1 MTNREG
7 NGASI
12 LEKIRKRRMVQ
23 IALVYVGAAWLGVE
37 ITDFIVGTY
46 AFSRKV
52 LDTVVFLAILGFPA
66 FLVIGWFHGERGP
79 QRVRRAEAWLLVT
92 LVTLGA
98 IGTYRI
104 ATAEPEAGGVAEMA
118 TPATVADG
126 ADGRGDGLDFAGAT
140 PDLGRNSLAVLPFRN
155 NVPDPELEWLGSGL
169 ADLLTTNLAQLPG
182 LLVVG
187 RQSLYDL
194 ITEGGLSE
202 EDEIPESLALTVA
215 RGSGARLL
223 LWGSVTGTAGDMRI
237 DAQLIELEN
246 GTVASADFAR
256 GSDVFELVDTLTVR
270 LASHLSGLS
279 GAPLPV
285 EVARISHLGTRDLD
299 AWAAFH
305 RGNALARAGDL
316 EEAEAHYERA
326 AEIDTA
332 FALPLLASREEAESW
347 RQFGPEWRAAWFD
360 FKPED
365 VDPATVDPVDL
376 GRAFAAGLVEAE
388 DLNIIVQ
395 TAEFDEDDLADL
407 ERGRTEAERRR
418 ADRRERHAVQL
429 FRRLPEHLKRQLEG
443 LNGEELRV
451 TLDSLTG
458 RARSAVRLL
467 FEEPSRGAAP
477 AGLPPDSLRHAPD
490 SLRRPEPERRR

>member
-1 MTNREG
+1 MTNKEG
-7 NGASI
+7 NDASL

-46 AFSRKV
+46 AYSRKV

-66 FLVIGWFHGERGP
+66 FLIIGWYHGERGP
-79 QRVRRAEAWLLVT
+79 QRIRRAEAWLLVT
-92 LVTLGA
+92 LVTLGG

-104 ATAEPEAGGVAEMA
+104 ATAEPEAGGGAEMA
-118 TPATVADG
+118 APPIVAEGVD
-126 ADGRGDGLDFAGAT
+126 RSGDAVSFAGSA
-140 PDLGRNSLAVLPFRN
+140 PDLGPNSLAVLPFRN

-169 ADLLTTNLAQLPG
+169 ADLLTTNLAQLPD

-202 EDEIPESLALTVA
+202 EEEIPESLALTVA
-215 RGSGARLL
+215 RGAGARLL

-270 LASHLSGLS
+270 LASHLSG
-279 GAPLPV
+279 APPPA
-285 EVARISHLGTRDLD
+285 EVARISHLGTRDLE

-316 EEAEAHYERA
+316 EGAEAHYERA
-326 AEIDTA
+326 AEIDST
-332 FALPLLASREEAESW
+332 FALPFLTAVGD
-347 RQFGPEWRAAWFD
+347 FRAG
-360 FKPED
+360 E
-365 VDPATVDPVDL
+365 PVSPD
-376 GRAFAAGLVEAE
+376 GE
-388 DLNIIVQ
+388 
-395 TAEFDEDDLADL
+395 
-407 ERGRTEAERRR
+407 RTEAERRR
-418 ADRRERHAVQL
+418 ADWRERGHVQL
-429 FRRLPEHLKRQLEG
+429 VRRLPEDVRAQLAG
-443 LNGEELRV
+443 LRGEELRAAI
-451 TLDSLTG
+451 DSLMDG
-458 RARSAVRLL
+458 AISGVRLL
-467 FEEPSRGAAP
+467 VTERRSGRGEPQEEP
-477 AGLPPDSLRHAPD
+477 PP
-490 SLRRPEPERRR
+490 RRPPPPPR

>member
-7 NGASI
+7 SDASL

-46 AFSRKV
+46 AYSRKV

-66 FLVIGWFHGERGP
+66 FLIIGWYHGERGP
-79 QRVRRAEAWLLVT
+79 QRIRRAEAWLLVT
-92 LVTLGA
+92 LVTLGG

-104 ATAEPEAGGVAEMA
+104 ATAEPEAGGGAEMTAPPTVAEG
-118 TPATVADG
+118 VD
-126 ADGRGDGLDFAGAT
+126 RSGDAVSFAGSA
-140 PDLGRNSLAVLPFRN
+140 PDLGPNSLAVLPFRN

-169 ADLLTTNLAQLPG
+169 ADLLTTNLAQLPD

-202 EDEIPESLALTVA
+202 EEEIPESLALTVA
-215 RGSGARLL
+215 RGAGARLL

-270 LASHLSGLS
+270 LASHFS
-279 GAPLPV
+279 GAPPPA
-285 EVARISHLGTRDLD
+285 EVARISDLGTRDLE

-332 FALPLLASREEAESW
+332 FALPLLASREEAESL
-347 RQFGPEWRAAWFD
+347 RQFGSEWRAGWMD
-360 FKPED
+360 FEMD
-365 VDPATVDPVDL
+365 DMDPTTVDPVDL
-376 GRAFAAGLVEAE
+376 GRAFAVGLVDDEAV
-388 DLNIIVQ
+388 NIIVQ
-395 TAEFDEDDLADL
+395 AADFDEDDLADL
-407 ERGRTEAERRR
+407 ARGRSEAERRR
-418 ADRRERHAVQL
+418 ADWQERRTVQL
-429 FRRLPEHLKRQLEG
+429 LHRLPENLRRQLEG
-443 LNGEELRV
+443 LSGDELRA
-451 TLDSLTG
+451 TIDSLTG
-458 RARSAVRLL
+458 RTRSAVRLL
-467 FEEPSRGAAP
+467 FGEPSP
-477 AGLPPDSLRHAPD
+477 ATARTERPPDPPQ
-490 SLRRPEPERRR
+490 RPEPGNGR

>member
-1 MTNREG
+1 CRMARWLSASGRRTSEDRDGRMMTNKEG
-7 NGASI
+7 SDASL

-46 AFSRKV
+46 AYSRKV

-66 FLVIGWFHGERGP
+66 FLIIGWYRGERGP
-79 QRVRRAEAWLLVT
+79 QRIRRAEAWLLVT
-92 LVTLGA
+92 LVTLGG

-104 ATAEPEAGGVAEMA
+104 ATAEPEAGGGAEMA
-118 TPATVADG
+118 APPIVAEGVDRSDD
-126 ADGRGDGLDFAGAT
+126 AVSFAGSV
-140 PDLGRNSLAVLPFRN
+140 PDLGPNSLAVLPFRN

-169 ADLLTTNLAQLPG
+169 ADLLTTNLAQLPD

-202 EDEIPESLALTVA
+202 EEEIPESLALTVA
-215 RGSGARLL
+215 RGAGARLL

-270 LASHLSGLS
+270 LASHLSG
-279 GAPLPV
+279 APPPA
-285 EVARISHLGTRDLD
+285 EVARISHLGTRDLE

-326 AEIDTA
+326 AEIDST
-332 FALPLLASREEAESW
+332 FALPFLTAVGD
-347 RQFGPEWRAAWFD
+347 FRAG
-360 FKPED
+360 E
-365 VDPATVDPVDL
+365 PVSPD
-376 GRAFAAGLVEAE
+376 GE
-388 DLNIIVQ
+388 
-395 TAEFDEDDLADL
+395 
-407 ERGRTEAERRR
+407 RTEAERRR
-418 ADRRERHAVQL
+418 ADWRERGHVQL
-429 FRRLPEHLKRQLEG
+429 VRRLPEDVRAQLAG
-443 LNGEELRV
+443 LRGEELRAAI
-451 TLDSLTG
+451 DSLMDG
-458 RARSAVRLL
+458 AISGVRLL
-467 FEEPSRGAAP
+467 VTERRSGRGEPQEEP
-477 AGLPPDSLRHAPD
+477 PP
-490 SLRRPEPERRR
+490 RRPPPPR

>member
-7 NGASI
+7 SDASI

-66 FLVIGWFHGERGP
+66 FLVIGWYHGERGP
-79 QRVRRAEAWLLVT
+79 QRIRRAEAWLLVT

-104 ATAEPEAGGVAEMA
+104 ATAEPEAGRGAEMA
-118 TPATVADG
+118 APAAVADDPAG
-126 ADGRGDGLDFAGAT
+126 AGDAVSFAGSA
-140 PDLGRNSLAVLPFRN
+140 PDLGPNSLAVLPFRN

-169 ADLLTTNLAQLPG
+169 ADLLTTNLAQLPD

-202 EDEIPESLALTVA
+202 EEEIPESLALTVA
-215 RGSGARLL
+215 RGAGARLL

-270 LASHLSGLS
+270 LASHLSG
-279 GAPLPV
+279 APPPA
-285 EVARISHLGTRDLD
+285 EVARISHLGTRDLE

-326 AEIDTA
+326 AEIDST
-332 FALPLLASREEAESW
+332 FALPFLTAVGDFRAGEAVSPDGE
-347 RQFGPEWRAAWFD
+347 
-360 FKPED
+360 
-365 VDPATVDPVDL
+365 
-376 GRAFAAGLVEAE
+376 
-388 DLNIIVQ
+388 
-395 TAEFDEDDLADL
+395 
-407 ERGRTEAERRR
+407 RTEAERRR
-418 ADRRERHAVQL
+418 ADWRERRTVQIL
-429 FRRLPEHLKRQLEG
+429 HRLPEDLRRQLEG
-443 LNGEELRV
+443 LSGDELRA
-451 TLDSLTG
+451 TIDSLTG
-458 RARSAVRLL
+458 RTRSAVRLL
-467 FEEPSRGAAP
+467 FGEPPRGTGP
-477 AGLPPDSLRHAPD
+477 TDRPPDPPQ
-490 SLRRPEPERRR
+490 RPEPGNGR

>member
-1 MTNREG
+1 MMTNKEG
-7 NGASI
+7 SDASL

-46 AFSRKV
+46 AYSRKV

-66 FLVIGWFHGERGP
+66 FLIIGWYHGERGP
-79 QRVRRAEAWLLVT
+79 QRIRRAEAWLLVT
-92 LVTLGA
+92 LVTLGG

-104 ATAEPEAGGVAEMA
+104 ATAEPEAGGGAEMA
-118 TPATVADG
+118 APPIVAEGVD
-126 ADGRGDGLDFAGAT
+126 RSGDAVSFAGSA
-140 PDLGRNSLAVLPFRN
+140 PDLGPNSLAVLPFRN

-169 ADLLTTNLAQLPG
+169 ADLLTTNLAQLPD

-202 EDEIPESLALTVA
+202 EEEIPESLALTVA
-215 RGSGARLL
+215 RGAGARLL

-270 LASHLSGLS
+270 LASHLSG
-279 GAPLPV
+279 APPPA
-285 EVARISHLGTRDLD
+285 EVARISHLGTRDLE

-326 AEIDTA
+326 AEIDST
-332 FALPLLASREEAESW
+332 FALPFLTAGGD
-347 RQFGPEWRAAWFD
+347 FRAG
-360 FKPED
+360 E
-365 VDPATVDPVDL
+365 PVSPD
-376 GRAFAAGLVEAE
+376 GE
-388 DLNIIVQ
+388 
-395 TAEFDEDDLADL
+395 
-407 ERGRTEAERRR
+407 RTEAERRR
-418 ADRRERHAVQL
+418 ADWRERGHVQL
-429 FRRLPEHLKRQLEG
+429 VRRLPEDVRAQLAG
-443 LNGEELRV
+443 LRGEELRAAI
-451 TLDSLTG
+451 DSLMDG
-458 RARSAVRLL
+458 AISGVRLL
-467 FEEPSRGAAP
+467 VTERRSGRGEPQEEP
-477 AGLPPDSLRHAPD
+477 PP
-490 SLRRPEPERRR
+490 RRPPPPPR

>member
-7 NGASI
+7 SDASI

-66 FLVIGWFHGERGP
+66 FLVIGWYHGERGP
-79 QRVRRAEAWLLVT
+79 QRIRRAEAWLLVT

-104 ATAEPEAGGVAEMA
+104 ATAEPEAGRGAEVAAPLE
-118 TPATVADG
+118 VADG
-126 ADGRGDGLDFAGAT
+126 VNRSGDAVSFAGSA
-140 PDLGRNSLAVLPFRN
+140 PDLGPNSLAVLPFRN

-169 ADLLTTNLAQLPG
+169 ADLLTTNLAQLPD

-194 ITEGGLSE
+194 LMEGGVSE
-202 EDEIPESLALTVA
+202 EEDIPEALALTVA
-215 RGSGARLL
+215 RGSGARML
-223 LWGSVTGTAGDMRI
+223 LWGSVTGSAEDMRI

-256 GSDVFELVDTLTVR
+256 GIDVFELVDTLTVR
-270 LASHLSGLS
+270 LASHLSG
-279 GAPLPV
+279 APPPA
-285 EVARISHLGTRDLD
+285 EVARISHLGTRDLE

-305 RGNALARAGDL
+305 RGNALARAGELD
-316 EEAEAHYERA
+316 EAEAHYERA

-347 RQFGPEWRAAWFD
+347 RQFGPEWRAHWMD
-360 FKPED
+360 FELD
-365 VDPATVDPVDL
+365 DMDPATVDPVDL
-376 GRAFAAGLVEAE
+376 GRAFAVGLVDDEVV
-388 DLNIIVQ
+388 NIIVQ
-395 TAEFDEDDLADL
+395 AAEFDEDDLADL
-407 ERGRTEAERRR
+407 ARGRSEAERRR
-418 ADRRERHAVQL
+418 ADWQERRTAQL
-429 FRRLPEHLKRQLEG
+429 LHRLPENLRRQLEG
-443 LNGEELRV
+443 LSGDELRV

-458 RARSAVRLL
+458 RTRSAVRLL
-467 FEEPSRGAAP
+467 FGEPPRATGP
-477 AGLPPDSLRHAPD
+477 TDRPPDPPQ
-490 SLRRPEPERRR
+490 RPEPGNRR

>member
-1 MTNREG
+1 MTNKEG
-7 NGASI
+7 SDASL
-12 LEKIRKRRMVQ
+12 LEKIRKRRTVQ

-46 AFSRKV
+46 AYSRKV

-66 FLVIGWFHGERGP
+66 FLIIGWYHGERGP
-79 QRVRRAEAWLLVT
+79 QRIRRAEAWLLVT
-92 LVTLGA
+92 LVTLGG

-104 ATAEPEAGGVAEMA
+104 ATAEPEAGGGAEMA
-118 TPATVADG
+118 APPIVAEGVDRSDD
-126 ADGRGDGLDFAGAT
+126 AVSFAGSA
-140 PDLGRNSLAVLPFRN
+140 PDLGPNSLAVLPFRN

-169 ADLLTTNLAQLPG
+169 ADLLTTNLAQLPD

-202 EDEIPESLALTVA
+202 EEEIPESLALTVA
-215 RGSGARLL
+215 RGAGARLL

-270 LASHLSGLS
+270 LASHLSG
-279 GAPLPV
+279 APPPA
-285 EVARISHLGTRDLD
+285 EVARISHLGTRDLE

-326 AEIDTA
+326 AEIDST
-332 FALPLLASREEAESW
+332 FALPFLTAGGD
-347 RQFGPEWRAAWFD
+347 FRAG
-360 FKPED
+360 E
-365 VDPATVDPVDL
+365 PVSPD
-376 GRAFAAGLVEAE
+376 GE
-388 DLNIIVQ
+388 
-395 TAEFDEDDLADL
+395 
-407 ERGRTEAERRR
+407 RTEAERPR
-418 ADRRERHAVQL
+418 ADWRERGHVQL
-429 FRRLPEHLKRQLEG
+429 VRRLPEDVRAQLAG
-443 LNGEELRV
+443 LRGEELRAAI
-451 TLDSLTG
+451 DSLMDG
-458 RARSAVRLL
+458 AISGVRLL
-467 FEEPSRGAAP
+467 VTERRAGRGEPQEEP
-477 AGLPPDSLRHAPD
+477 PP
-490 SLRRPEPERRR
+490 RRPPPPPR

>member
-1 MTNREG
+1 MMTNKEG
-7 NGASI
+7 SDASL

-46 AFSRKV
+46 AYSRKV

-66 FLVIGWFHGERGP
+66 FLIIGWYHGERGP
-79 QRVRRAEAWLLVT
+79 QRIRRAEAWLLVT
-92 LVTLGA
+92 LVTLGG

-104 ATAEPEAGGVAEMA
+104 ATAEPEAGGGAEMA
-118 TPATVADG
+118 APPIVAEGVD
-126 ADGRGDGLDFAGAT
+126 RSGDAVSFAGSA
-140 PDLGRNSLAVLPFRN
+140 PDLGPNSLAVLPFRN

-169 ADLLTTNLAQLPG
+169 ADLLTTNLAQLPD

-202 EDEIPESLALTVA
+202 EEEIPESLALTVA
-215 RGSGARLL
+215 RGAGARLL

-270 LASHLSGLS
+270 LASHLSG
-279 GAPLPV
+279 APPPA
-285 EVARISHLGTRDLD
+285 EVARISHLGTRDLE

-326 AEIDTA
+326 AEIDST
-332 FALPLLASREEAESW
+332 FALPFLTAVGDSRAGE
-347 RQFGPEWRAAWFD
+347 
-360 FKPED
+360 
-365 VDPATVDPVDL
+365 PVSPD
-376 GRAFAAGLVEAE
+376 GE
-388 DLNIIVQ
+388 
-395 TAEFDEDDLADL
+395 
-407 ERGRTEAERRR
+407 RTEAERRR
-418 ADRRERHAVQL
+418 ADWRERGHVQL
-429 FRRLPEHLKRQLEG
+429 VRRLPEEVRAQLAG
-443 LNGEELRV
+443 LRGEELRAAI
-451 TLDSLTG
+451 DSLMDG
-458 RARSAVRLL
+458 AISGVRLL
-467 FEEPSRGAAP
+467 VTERRSGRGEPQEEPPPRRAA
-477 AGLPPDSLRHAPD
+477 
-490 SLRRPEPERRR
+490 

>member
-7 NGASI
+7 SDASI

-66 FLVIGWFHGERGP
+66 FLIIGWYHGERGP

-104 ATAEPEAGGVAEMA
+104 ATAEPEAGGGGEMA
-118 TPATVADG
+118 APAVIADG
-126 ADGRGDGLDFAGAT
+126 VDRSGDAVSFAGSA
-140 PDLGRNSLAVLPFRN
+140 PDLGPNSLAVLPFRN

-169 ADLLTTNLAQLPG
+169 ADLLTTNLAQLPD

-202 EDEIPESLALTVA
+202 EEEIPESLALTVA
-215 RGSGARLL
+215 RGAGARLL
-223 LWGSVTGTAGDMRI
+223 LWGSVTGAAGDMRI

-256 GSDVFELVDTLTVR
+256 GGDVFELVDTLTVR
-270 LASHLSGLS
+270 LASHLSG
-279 GAPLPV
+279 APPPA
-285 EVARISHLGTRDLD
+285 EVARISHLGTRDLE

-305 RGNALARAGDL
+305 HGNARARAGDL
-316 EEAEAHYERA
+316 EEAEAYYERA

-332 FALPLLASREEAESW
+332 FALPFLTAVGEFRAGEAVSPDGE
-347 RQFGPEWRAAWFD
+347 
-360 FKPED
+360 
-365 VDPATVDPVDL
+365 
-376 GRAFAAGLVEAE
+376 
-388 DLNIIVQ
+388 
-395 TAEFDEDDLADL
+395 
-407 ERGRTEAERRR
+407 RTEAERRR
-418 ADRRERHAVQL
+418 ADWRERRTVQIL
-429 FRRLPEHLKRQLEG
+429 HRLPEDLRRQLEG
-443 LNGEELRV
+443 LSGDELRA
-451 TLDSLTG
+451 TIDSLTG
-458 RARSAVRLL
+458 RTRSAVRLL
-467 FEEPSRGAAP
+467 FGEPPSAATP
-477 AGLPPDSLRHAPD
+477 TDRPPDPPQ
-490 SLRRPEPERRR
+490 RPEPENRR

>member
-1 MTNREG
+1 MMTNREG
-7 NGASI
+7 SDASI

-46 AFSRKV
+46 AYSRKV

-66 FLVIGWFHGERGP
+66 FLIIGWYHGERGP
-79 QRVRRAEAWLLVT
+79 QRIRRAEAWLLVT
-92 LVTLGA
+92 LVTLGG

-104 ATAEPEAGGVAEMA
+104 ATAEPEAGGGAEMA
-118 TPATVADG
+118 APPTVAEGVD
-126 ADGRGDGLDFAGAT
+126 RSGDAVGFAGSA

-169 ADLLTTNLAQLPG
+169 ADLLTTNLAQLPD

-202 EDEIPESLALTVA
+202 EEEIPESLALTVA
-215 RGSGARLL
+215 RGAGARLL

-270 LASHLSGLS
+270 LASHLSG
-279 GAPLPV
+279 APPPA
-285 EVARISHLGTRDLD
+285 EVARISHLGTRDLE

-326 AEIDTA
+326 AEIDST
-332 FALPLLASREEAESW
+332 FALPFLTAGGEFRAGEAVS
-347 RQFGPEWRAAWFD
+347 PEG
-360 FKPED
+360 E
-365 VDPATVDPVDL
+365 
-376 GRAFAAGLVEAE
+376 
-388 DLNIIVQ
+388 
-395 TAEFDEDDLADL
+395 
-407 ERGRTEAERRR
+407 RTEAERRR
-418 ADRRERHAVQL
+418 ADWRERGHAQL
-429 FRRLPEHLKRQLEG
+429 VRRLPEDVREQLAG
-443 LNGEELRV
+443 LRGEELRAAI
-451 TLDSLTG
+451 DSLMDG
-458 RARSAVRLL
+458 AISGVRLL
-467 FEEPSRGAAP
+467 VTERRAGRGE
-477 AGLPPDSLRHAPD
+477 PPDEP
-490 SLRRPEPERRR
+490 PERRDPPPPR

>member
-1 MTNREG
+1 MTNKEG
-7 NGASI
+7 SDASL

-46 AFSRKV
+46 AYSRKV

-66 FLVIGWFHGERGP
+66 FLIIGWYHGERGP
-79 QRVRRAEAWLLVT
+79 QRIRRAEAWLLVT
-92 LVTLGA
+92 LVTLGG

-104 ATAEPEAGGVAEMA
+104 ATAEPEAGGGAEMA
-118 TPATVADG
+118 APPIVAEGVD
-126 ADGRGDGLDFAGAT
+126 RSGDAVSFAGSA
-140 PDLGRNSLAVLPFRN
+140 PDLGPNSLAVLPFRN

-169 ADLLTTNLAQLPG
+169 ADLLTTNLAQLPD

-202 EDEIPESLALTVA
+202 EEEIPESLALTVA
-215 RGSGARLL
+215 RGAGARLL

-270 LASHLSGLS
+270 LASHLSG
-279 GAPLPV
+279 APPPA
-285 EVARISHLGTRDLD
+285 EVARISHLGTRDLE

-326 AEIDTA
+326 AEIDST
-332 FALPLLASREEAESW
+332 FALPFLTAGGD
-347 RQFGPEWRAAWFD
+347 FRAG
-360 FKPED
+360 E
-365 VDPATVDPVDL
+365 PVSPD
-376 GRAFAAGLVEAE
+376 GE
-388 DLNIIVQ
+388 
-395 TAEFDEDDLADL
+395 
-407 ERGRTEAERRR
+407 RTEAERRR
-418 ADRRERHAVQL
+418 ADWRERGHVQL
-429 FRRLPEHLKRQLEG
+429 VRRLPEDVRAQLAG
-443 LNGEELRV
+443 LRGEELRAAI
-451 TLDSLTG
+451 DSLMDG
-458 RARSAVRLL
+458 AISGVRLL
-467 FEEPSRGAAP
+467 VTERRSGRGEPQEEP
-477 AGLPPDSLRHAPD
+477 PP
-490 SLRRPEPERRR
+490 RRPPPPPR

>member
-1 MTNREG
+1 MMTNKEG
-7 NGASI
+7 SDASL

-46 AFSRKV
+46 ANSRMV

-66 FLVIGWFHGERGP
+66 FLIIGWYHGERGP
-79 QRVRRAEAWLLVT
+79 QRIRRAEAWLLVT
-92 LVTLGA
+92 LVTLGG

-104 ATAEPEAGGVAEMA
+104 ATAEPEAGGGAEMA
-118 TPATVADG
+118 APPIVAEGVD
-126 ADGRGDGLDFAGAT
+126 RSGDAVSFAGSA
-140 PDLGRNSLAVLPFRN
+140 PDLGPNSLAVLPFRN

-169 ADLLTTNLAQLPG
+169 ADLLTTNLAQLPD

-202 EDEIPESLALTVA
+202 EEEIPESLALTVA
-215 RGSGARLL
+215 RGAGARLL

-270 LASHLSGLS
+270 LASHLSG
-279 GAPLPV
+279 APPPA
-285 EVARISHLGTRDLD
+285 EVARISHLGTRDLE

-326 AEIDTA
+326 AEIDST
-332 FALPLLASREEAESW
+332 FALPFLTAGGD
-347 RQFGPEWRAAWFD
+347 FRAG
-360 FKPED
+360 E
-365 VDPATVDPVDL
+365 PVSPD
-376 GRAFAAGLVEAE
+376 GE
-388 DLNIIVQ
+388 
-395 TAEFDEDDLADL
+395 
-407 ERGRTEAERRR
+407 RTEAERRR
-418 ADRRERHAVQL
+418 ADWRERGHVQL
-429 FRRLPEHLKRQLEG
+429 VRRLPEDVRAQLAG
-443 LNGEELRV
+443 LRGEELRAAI
-451 TLDSLTG
+451 DSLMDG
-458 RARSAVRLL
+458 AISGVRLL
-467 FEEPSRGAAP
+467 VTERRSGRGEPQEEP
-477 AGLPPDSLRHAPD
+477 PP
-490 SLRRPEPERRR
+490 RRPPPPPR